1 MLNNNTVWQ
10 REEKI
15 IYHTF
20 ADDNLNH
27 TFQLWLFIILY
38 TMMIIKI
45 ISIHRYDNIISQHWK
60 VWKESVLSLQ
70 DQARPYLYMSSHKR
84 WQNHCQN
91 ISSFLLYFLI
101 CFKWSNII
109 LSITLTHLSVSN
121 RSLVTSLWPRS
132 YHLQMEKFHD
142 PIYLYVHGMNF
153 DVVRVWNSYPQLEV
167 SYNV

>member
-1 MLNNNTVWQ
+1 MTMLSVNT
-10 REEKI
+10 EKI
-15 IYHTF
+15 EKKVYFHYKIKPDPIYICHRTKG
-20 ADDNLNH
+20 DK
-27 TFQLWLFIILY
+27 TIVKILVHFCC
-38 TMMIIKI
+38 I
-45 ISIHRYDNIISQHWK
+45 
-60 VWKESVLSLQ
+60 
-70 DQARPYLYMSSHKR
+70 
-84 WQNHCQN
+84 
-91 ISSFLLYFLI
+91 FLI